1 MIHQNTKWYHLGFAP
16 KWVWFFSWY
25 RDFRSN
31 RNSWALWLQ
40 VSICVCMTVKSQKEV
55 SSKYSVAPLFKY
67 GNEELKMQKRQFFN
81 MVHSKNQPKCPTRSF
96 LDVSIFVHHPKNLPT
111 LSVAFLSGPVVRSIV
126 LFKSGPRVGRIGPSS
141 FTWNVLARRVGTVG
155 QESSESS
162 ANAGIF
168 ASPQLG
174 LGTVILRISPVMI
187 TIIIYYIITM
197 ITIVLS
203 SGQELVQL
211 YLWGLF
217 FFNFHTGVNHGLRII
232 WLVVYLPLWN
242 IWSQLGWWNSQY
254 MENKSCSKPPTSY
267 DYGYNILVIPFPC
280 WLS

>member
-1 MIHQNTKWYHLGFAP
+1 MASGLYLCLYGSKITERSQANIPLLLYLNMAMRNLKCKNVNSLIWFIP
-16 KWVWFFSWY
+16 KINPNARPGVFSMFQY
-25 RDFRSN
+25 LFIIPKTFPPFLLRF
-31 RNSWALWLQ
+31 
-40 VSICVCMTVKSQKEV
+40 CP
-55 SSKYSVAPLFKY
+55 APLCGRLYF
-67 GNEELKMQKRQFFN
+67 
-81 MVHSKNQPKCPTRSF
+81 SK
-96 LDVSIFVHHPKNLPT
+96 
-111 LSVAFLSGPVVRSIV
+111 AAPVLGAV
-126 LFKSGPRVGRIGPSS
+126 GPSS

-217 FFNFHTGVNHGLRII
+217 F
-232 WLVVYLPLWN
+232 
-242 IWSQLGWWNSQY
+242 
-254 MENKSCSKPPTSY
+254 
-267 DYGYNILVIPFPC
+267 
-280 WLS
+280 

>member
-1 MIHQNTKWYHLGFAP
+1 MIMIHQNTKWYHLGFAP

-126 LFKSGPRVGRIGPSS
+126 LFKSGPRVGRSWAQLLHLECACETCWNGGPRI
-141 FTWNVLARRVGTVG
+141 F
-155 QESSESS
+155 
-162 ANAGIF
+162 GIF
-168 ASPQLG
+168 SKCRDFCFTP
-174 LGTVILRISPVMI
+174 VRI
-187 TIIIYYIITM
+187 
-197 ITIVLS
+197 
-203 SGQELVQL
+203 
-211 YLWGLF
+211 
-217 FFNFHTGVNHGLRII
+217 R
-232 WLVVYLPLWN
+232 
-242 IWSQLGWWNSQY
+242 NSY
-254 MENKSCSKPPTSY
+254 TY
-267 DYGYNILVIPFPC
+267 D
-280 WLS
+280 

>member
-1 MIHQNTKWYHLGFAP
+1 MAMKNFKCKNINSLIWFIP
-16 KWVWFFSWY
+16 KINPNARPGVFSMFQY
-25 RDFRSN
+25 LFIIPKTFPPFLLRFCS
-31 RNSWALWLQ
+31 
-40 VSICVCMTVKSQKEV
+40 
-55 SSKYSVAPLFKY
+55 APLCGRLYF
-67 GNEELKMQKRQFFN
+67 
-81 MVHSKNQPKCPTRSF
+81 SK
-96 LDVSIFVHHPKNLPT
+96 
-111 LSVAFLSGPVVRSIV
+111 AAPVLGAV
-126 LFKSGPRVGRIGPSS
+126 GPSS

-211 YLWGLF
+211 YLCF
-217 FFNFHTGVNHGLRII
+217 FLNFHTGVNHGLVIN
-232 WLVVYLPLWN
+232 WLEVYLPL
-242 IWSQLGWWNSQY
+242 
-254 MENKSCSKPPTSY
+254 
-267 DYGYNILVIPFPC
+267 
-280 WLS
+280 